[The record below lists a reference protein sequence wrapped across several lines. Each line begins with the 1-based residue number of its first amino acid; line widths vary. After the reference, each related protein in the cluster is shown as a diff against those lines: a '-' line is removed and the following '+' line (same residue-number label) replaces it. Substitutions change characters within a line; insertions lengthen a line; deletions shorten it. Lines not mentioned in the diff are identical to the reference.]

1 MYIKVVFKYWGEIM
15 KKINIIKNNLE
26 FNRIIK
32 ENKPFKYKD
41 YIIYLERK
49 ENDVYKFG
57 LSIGKKL
64 GNAVTRNKYKR
75 RLKNIIDE
83 KSYQNNFNC
92 IIIVGKGILDK
103 SFDEMRTNLF
113 EAFEKLNITKE
124 K

>member
-1 MYIKVVFKYWGEIM
+1 M
-15 KKINIIKNNLE
+15 KKMNILKSNLE
-26 FNRIIK
+26 FDRIIK
-32 ENKPFKYKD
+32 KNKPFKYKD

-49 ENDVYKFG
+49 DDSIYKFG
-57 LSIGKKL
+57 LSVGKKI

-75 RLKNIIDE
+75 RLKNIIDK

-103 SFDEMRTNLF
+103 SYKDMEDSLLK
-113 EAFEKLNITKE
+113 AFEILKIIKE